1 MIDAYFDLDLDLDA
15 WRDRVLSRILRSVV
29 VVAGIATAGGIAL
42 SLQHGMYGVAVFDAV
57 AWLAMVGVWRGAF
70 AYRARAFAIVAI
82 VFLVGV
88 VILGLVGPVGV
99 GHLWLIGAPLTAALL
114 SGRTA
119 FFLWLTGAELALF
132 AFALASRT
140 LNPWPQA
147 PVDGVWWILV
157 MSSVASIALLVGL
170 PMLELLRGLDETL
183 AVRARARDLAQERER
198 KEAAL
203 RAQFE
208 LLFAESPAAL
218 LLVDPSGAVVR
229 HNVLAQQLFDIG
241 TGEVGAGEPAHLAAL
256 LGAQAQDAARR
267 MQEAPALA
275 DVPAFDET
283 LDGTSLSGRR
293 VVAATRIRRIQIGDV
308 THTLVGA
315 VDIGER
321 VAAQQALQDALSE
334 KVTLLQEVHHRVKN
348 NLQIVSSL
356 LGLQADAV
364 GSPEA
369 RKVLLD
375 STYRIRTM
383 ALIHQQ
389 LYDGEHF
396 TRIDFDGYARVLL
409 GELCAALDPNAR
421 VTLEFERVELMLANA
436 LPCGLILNE
445 LVSNT
450 LKHGRSEDG
459 VCRIHVLVGP
469 HEAGFV
475 LEVRDQG
482 AGLPAP
488 WREMTRQSLG
498 GNIIAALVR
507 QLRATLH
514 VDAGPEGG
522 ARFRLVVP
530 MEPDGVSRSTQST

>member
-1 MIDAYFDLDLDLDA
+1 MTDAYLDLDLDLDA

-57 AWLAMVGVWRGAF
+57 AWLAMVGVWRGTLP
-70 AYRARAFAIVAI
+70 YRARAFAIVAI

-88 VILGLVGPVGV
+88 VILGIVGPVGV

-198 KEAAL
+198 EEATL

-229 HNVLAQQLFDIG
+229 HNVLAQQLFDL
-241 TGEVGAGEPAHLAAL
+241 EAGEPAHLAAL

-293 VVAATRIRRIQIGDV
+293 VVAATRIRRIQIGEV
-308 THTLVGA
+308 MHVLVGA
-315 VDIGER
+315 VDISER
-321 VAAQQALQDALSE
+321 VAAQQALQNALAE

-459 VCRIHVLVGP
+459 VCRIHVIVGP

-488 WREMTRQSLG
+488 WREMTRRSLG

-530 MEPDGVSRSTQST
+530 MEPEEVPRSMQGT